1 LSADGWGRDVLR
13 RLGTFW
19 TAKTLGTP
27 VAIGVFFVVY
37 FAVLRHPAFPPAVMP
52 MTAVD
57 RAIGFQPAWFPLYM
71 SLWFYVSF
79 APGLLDDA
87 RALRSYVVASV
98 ALASSGLVIFWFWPT
113 MVPAMAS
120 ENAVQSAVGWLKR
133 ADAAGNACPSLHVA
147 FALFSGGWI
156 DRVARELRVA
166 WWLRAFNAL
175 WCAGIIYSTI
185 ALRQHVFLDV
195 LAGAL
200 LGAIAML
207 AHFRW
212 LDQAPPRERRIEL

>member
-1 LSADGWGRDVLR
+1 
-13 RLGTFW
+13 
-19 TAKTLGTP
+19 
-27 VAIGVFFVVY
+27 
-37 FAVLRHPAFPPAVMP
+37 
-52 MTAVD
+52 
-57 RAIGFQPAWFPLYM
+57 M

-200 LGAIAML
+200 LGAKHRL
-207 AHFRW
+207 GNDGSSCRSGFT
-212 LDQAPPRERRIEL
+212 PRSVWNFGVWAVSVPDVGPGSPYPAVERRRRT